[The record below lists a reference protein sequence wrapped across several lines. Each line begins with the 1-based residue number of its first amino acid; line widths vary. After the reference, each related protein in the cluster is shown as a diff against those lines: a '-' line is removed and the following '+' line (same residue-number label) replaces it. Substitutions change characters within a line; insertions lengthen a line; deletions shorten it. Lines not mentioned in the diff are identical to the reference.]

1 MPLDKNSFLAT
12 ACAIVTGFALAGT
25 FPEAASIAKSDPLTE
40 AKEERIGLLKTAV
53 RERFGNPAS
62 AAEWLNTRQPALG
75 DSRPGS
81 QLMSRRIWSAHSAW
95 LHRPQK
101 LAA

>member
-1 MPLDKNSFLAT
+1 M
-12 ACAIVTGFALAGT
+12 
-25 FPEAASIAKSDPLTE
+25 AKSDPLTE
-40 AKEERIGLLKTAV
+40 AKEERISLLETAV

-62 AAEWLNTRQPALG
+62 AAEWLNTRHPALG
-75 DSRPGS
+75 DKSPD
-81 QLMSRRIWSAHSAW
+81 SAADVEGLERALSL